1 MKIISAIKHGLAG
14 SLALV
19 ALLSAHSAASFEDLV
34 VKKGTFD
41 TDVVVTADKLL
52 VEANIAGDLIA
63 AAGEVDVNSVVD
75 GDAFVTGGNVEVT
88 RTIRGGLTVMGGSTV
103 VKASVNDGLALF
115 AGKAKTYGK
124 VRGDVL
130 AMGGLLEFDSDI
142 QGDLRAF
149 GGKIVIRKNVAG
161 KVLTTSG
168 MLRIQDGATI
178 TGKATIGAGTAYI
191 GGHITGDVRIGARE
205 VIITGRI
212 DGNARIAAKTIKV
225 LPSARIGGD
234 LIYHSPE
241 KIQLSD
247 QAEIGGDVTFMQSEG
262 MSEWEGGVF
271 ALAGATHVILIIS
284 LVLLASVFVLAL
296 PKLFPALDRQT
307 RGRNW
312 LCVLLGLGVLI
323 GGPVLILLLFM
334 SAVGIP
340 IAILLIAVMFV
351 MVITGQF
358 GSAYVL
364 GRRVISWMRY
374 DATRKPL
381 HRVGA
386 TALGLSVLWLLAVVP
401 VLGVIVIVLATARGV
416 GALVF
421 EVVELRARF
430 GQPVSS

>member
-14 SLALV
+14 SLALI
-19 ALLSAHSAASFEDLV
+19 ALLSAHSAASDDLV
-34 VKKGTFD
+34 VKKGAFD
-41 TDVVVTADKLL
+41 SDVVVTADKLL
-52 VEANIAGDLIA
+52 VEATIAGDLIA
-63 AAGEVDVNSVVD
+63 AAGEVDVNSVID
-75 GDAFVTGGNVEVT
+75 GDAFVTGGTIEVT
-88 RTIRGGLTVMGGSTV
+88 RTIRGGLTIMGGNID
-103 VKASVNDGLALF
+103 VKASVNDGLSLF
-115 AGKAKTYGK
+115 AGQAHASGK

-130 AMGGLLEFDSDI
+130 AMGGLLDFDGDI
-142 QGDLRAF
+142 QGDLRGF
-149 GGKIVIRKNVAG
+149 GGKIVIRKNVTG

-168 MLRIQDGATI
+168 VLRIQDGATI

-191 GGHITGDVRIGARE
+191 GGHITGDVRVGARE

-212 DGNARIAAKTIKV
+212 DGNVRIAAKTIKV

-234 LIYHSPE
+234 LIYHSPDE
-241 KIQLSD
+241 IQLSD

-262 MSEWEGGVF
+262 MSEREGGMF
-271 ALAGATHVILIIS
+271 ALAGATHIILIIG
-284 LVLLASVFVLAL
+284 LVLLASAFVLVL

-312 LCVLLGLGVLI
+312 LCVLMGLGVLI
-323 GGPVLILLLFM
+323 GGPVLIFLLFL
-334 SAVGIP
+334 SAIGIP

-351 MVITGQF
+351 MIITGQF

-364 GRRVISWMRY
+364 GRRVISMTRH

-421 EVVELRARF
+421 EVVELRTRF